1 MGKFVD
7 RERDP
12 AFLLPPGLR
21 DWIAEDDPAHFAIA
35 AVERVAPGAYYG
47 KRRHELTPDMAS

>member
-1 MGKFVD
+1 MSKFID
-7 RERDP
+7 RERDQD
-12 AFLLPPGLR
+12 FLPPPGLR

-35 AVERVAPGAYYG
+35 AAGRVAPGAYNG